1 VSWCEALFG
10 KGQARTAPTAE
21 PGIRCVLGAAARAT
35 HPVTRVTQAAPPRD
49 DRPTGSYGSVWYLR
63 YHGMSQ
69 ILDRVLTAARQLG
82 ASDVHLKAG
91 LPPIFRIKGDLRT
104 VRDVPPLTREAIAQF
119 AVHMMND
126 RQRADF
132 EQHLDIDLAYGTPDG
147 VRYRVNLFQQRGSV
161 GMVLRLIPPEVPPFE
176 RLNLPQAVLDLANNS
191 RGVVL
196 VTGATGSGKSTTL
209 AAMIDYVNTQQAFHI
224 VTIEDPIEYTFR
236 DKRSVLNQR
245 EIGFDTMSFGRALR
259 AALRQDPDVIL
270 VGEMRDFE
278 TCEIAMTAAETGHLV
293 LSTLHTVDATE
304 TINRI
309 VSMFPTHQQ
318 QQARLTIAS
327 VLRGVISQRLLPRAD
342 GKGMVPALEIMVN
355 TDRVREM
362 IEDPMRTREIKTA
375 IMEGFQPYGMISFD
389 QSLATL
395 VKQRLVTYEEAVKHS
410 TSPSDFALLFR
421 GVSPSAATWQAGA
434 VGTDPK
440 TGVGNDEFEIE
451 SYDK

>member
-1 VSWCEALFG
+1 M
-10 KGQARTAPTAE
+10 T
-21 PGIRCVLGAAARAT
+21 
-35 HPVTRVTQAAPPRD
+35 
-49 DRPTGSYGSVWYLR
+49 
-63 YHGMSQ
+63 Q
-69 ILDRVLTAARQLG
+69 ILDRVLAAARQIG

-104 VRDVPPLTREAIAQF
+104 VRDVPAVSREAIAEF

-161 GMVLRLIPPEVPPFE
+161 GMVLRVIPPEVPPFD
-176 RLNLPQAVLDLANNS
+176 RLNLPRAVLEITNTA
-191 RGVVL
+191 RGIVL

-209 AAMIDYVNTQQAFHI
+209 AAMIDALNTEQAFHI
-224 VTIEDPIEYTFR
+224 VTVEDPIEYTFR
-236 DKRSVLNQR
+236 DKRSVVNQR

-278 TCEIAMTAAETGHLV
+278 TAEIAITAAETGHLV

-304 TINRI
+304 TVNRI
-309 VSMFPTHQQ
+309 ISMFPTHQQ
-318 QQARLTIAS
+318 AQARLSLAS

-355 TDRVREM
+355 TERVREM
-362 IEDPMRTREIKTA
+362 IEEPSRTREIKNA
-375 IMEGFQPYGMISFD
+375 IQEGLHPYGMMTFD
-389 QSLATL
+389 QSLAAL
-395 VKQRLVTYEEAVKHS
+395 VKDRLVTYDEAVKHS

-421 GVSPSAATWQAGA
+421 GVSGSAQKTWAPSSTAPTSGA
-434 VGTDPK
+434 PGH
-440 TGVGNDEFEIE
+440 DEFEIE
-451 SYDK
+451 TSEK